1 MNNRMAKEPEEE
13 LPPVKPASPPLSLKE
28 TLSIL
33 MAGHIGV
40 RKAEQRAED
49 FRRASGLRIFIA
61 AALYFAVIVV
71 GLIVFVRYVTG

>member
-1 MNNRMAKEPEEE
+1 MAKQPEQE
-13 LPPVKPASPPLSLKE
+13 LPPAEPASPPLSLKE

-33 MAGHIGV
+33 LAGHIGV

-49 FRRASGLRIFIA
+49 FRRASGLRVFIA

>member
-1 MNNRMAKEPEEE
+1 MAKQPEQE
-13 LPPVKPASPPLSLKE
+13 LPPAEPASPPLSLKE

-33 MAGHIGV
+33 LAGHIGV

-49 FRRASGLRIFIA
+49 FRRASGLRVFIA

-71 GLIVFVRYVTG
+71 GLIVFVRHVTG

>member
-1 MNNRMAKEPEEE
+1 MPKEPEKKPIESE
-13 LPPVKPASPPLSLKE
+13 PAPVQLSLKE

-33 MAGHIGV
+33 VAGHIGV

-71 GLIVFVRYVTG
+71 GLIVFVRYVTS

>member
-1 MNNRMAKEPEEE
+1 MAKEPEKN
-13 LPPVKPASPPLSLKE
+13 LPLAEPVAPPLSLKE

>member
-1 MNNRMAKEPEEE
+1 MAKEPEKN
-13 LPPVKPASPPLSLKE
+13 LPPVEPASPPLSLKE

-61 AALYFAVIVV
+61 ATLYFAVIVV
-71 GLIVFVRYVTG
+71 GLIVFVRHVTG

>member
-1 MNNRMAKEPEEE
+1 MAKQPEQE
-13 LPPVKPASPPLSLKE
+13 LPPAEPASPPLSLKE

-33 MAGHIGV
+33 LAGHIGV

-49 FRRASGLRIFIA
+49 FRRARGLRVFIA

>member
-1 MNNRMAKEPEEE
+1 MAKEPEKD
-13 LPPVKPASPPLSLKE
+13 LPLAESASPPLSLKE

-33 MAGHIGV
+33 VAGHIGV